1 MKKLLILLLL
11 VPSLSSTNISIAK
24 TVMPEDQIN
33 YGIKQCKN
41 DKQQFNAS
49 KMTIGNYNTFCE
61 CYIKSM
67 MNLLDEKEMSY
78 QQKYQTP
85 SQNFINSS
93 QRVKSNCIK

>member
-1 MKKLLILLLL
+1 
-11 VPSLSSTNISIAK
+11 
-24 TVMPEDQIN
+24 
-33 YGIKQCKN
+33 
-41 DKQQFNAS
+41 
-49 KMTIGNYNTFCE
+49 MTIGNYNTFCE
-61 CYIKSM
+61 CYIRSM